1 MQESPPSLAEVY
13 RSNWRGCAQ
22 HGLALEAAGITYQIQ
37 ERSDGFAIVVAAVDG
52 ERARAEIEE
61 YAADNPVPAA
71 VAAVVLRGGG
81 WVGVAA
87 YAVVLAVLT
96 ALQQNDVFANNW
108 LDAGRMNAGLVRS
121 GELWRTV
128 TALTLHV
135 DIAHLVGNILIGGL
149 IGLFAG
155 QVLGSGLAWMSILL
169 AGAAGNLLSA
179 SFRPAGH
186 TSIGASTAVFA
197 AVGILAAYEWTRRRQ
212 LPAAMLV
219 RYAPIVGGV
228 VLLSYLG
235 TGGEQTDVV
244 SHMTGFLCGLLL
256 GTAYG
261 KLGPRITFRPATQLA
276 LGGGAIA
283 LMALSWVFA
292 LA

>member
-1 MQESPPSLAEVY
+1 M
-13 RSNWRGCAQ
+13 
-22 HGLALEAAGITYQIQ
+22 HGLALEAAGVPYGIQ
-37 ERSDGFAIVVAAVDG
+37 KRAGEFAIVVAAADA
-52 ERARAEIEE
+52 ERARREIEE
-61 YAADNPVPAA
+61 YTEENLVSAPVG
-71 VAAVVLRGGG
+71 AVVRHGGG
-81 WVGVAA
+81 WVGAAA

-96 ALQQNDVFANNW
+96 ALQQNDIFSNDW
-108 LDAGRMNAGLVRS
+108 LVAGRMHAGLVRS
-121 GELWRTV
+121 GELWRAV

-135 DIAHLVGNILIGGL
+135 DIAHLVGNILIGAL

-155 QVLGSGLAWMSILL
+155 QVLGSGLAWMSILV

-235 TGGEQTDVV
+235 TGGERTDVI
-244 SHMTGFLCGLLL
+244 SHVTGFLCGALL
-256 GTAYG
+256 GGMYG
-261 KLGPRITFRPATQLA
+261 KLGTRIVLGRAGQVA
-276 LGGGAIA
+276 LGAGAVG
-283 LMALSWVFA
+283 LLALSWVFA
-292 LA
+292 RA